1 MTNLDSIL
9 KSRDITLSTK
19 VRLVK
24 AMVFPVVIYGCE
36 SWTIKKAEHRRI
48 DAFELWCW
56 RRLLRVPWTSKKS
69 NQSILKEISPR
80 CSLEGLMLKLKLQYF
95 GNLMQRAD
103 SFEKTLTLAK
113 AEGKRRRE
121 WQRMRWLH
129 SITDSMDM
137 NLNKCWEIV
146 ENRGTWHATVDGIEN
161 KNKRIRHA
169 LPTDQQYSL
178 NMRDTASLFNENFIE
193 VSVDVYTV
201 IINNK
206 DAGNFSQ
213 IPQMV
218 IFYIQEDFCL
228 VTLVIGCFYFILFI
242 SFLISLQANLRFS
255 VIWFVFLI
263 FLLLTELQFILL
275 CFFFFFLISC
285 LSKVLLFGLTV
296 GLSAT
301 LPLNTG

>member
-1 MTNLDSIL
+1 M
-9 KSRDITLSTK
+9 
-19 VRLVK
+19 
-24 AMVFPVVIYGCE
+24 
-36 SWTIKKAEHRRI
+36 
-48 DAFELWCW
+48 
-56 RRLLRVPWTSKKS
+56 
-69 NQSILKEISPR
+69 
-80 CSLEGLMLKLKLQYF
+80 
-95 GNLMQRAD
+95 
-103 SFEKTLTLAK
+103 LAK

-121 WQRMRWLH
+121 WQRMRWLD

-137 NLNKCWEIV
+137 NLNKYWEIV
-146 ENRGTWHATVDGIEN
+146 ENRGTWHATVDGVEN

-169 LPTDQQYSL
+169 LLTDQQYSL

-201 IINNK
+201 IINYK

-213 IPQMV
+213 IPQIV

-228 VTLVIGCFYFILFI
+228 VTLVICCFYFILFI

-275 CFFFFFLISC
+275 FCFFFLISC
-285 LSKVLLFGLTV
+285 LSKVLLFGLTL

-301 LPLNTG
+301 LPLDTG